1 MDFTGKIAI
10 VTGASRGIGRAIAVK
25 LGSLGATVVVNH
37 RASPAGA
44 EETAAAVRAAGGQA
58 LVVQADVSNAADV
71 QRMVKEVLEAYGRV
85 DVLVNNAG
93 TTRDMLVL
101 RMKEEDWEHVINT
114 NLKSAFLCIQAVTRP
129 MMKQRYGRIVNITSV
144 AGLAGNAGQA
154 NYASAKAGLVGLTKS
169 VARELGSRGITCNAV
184 APGLVMTAL
193 TRDLPAD
200 LLAEGLRLIVLGRP
214 GEPEEIANAV
224 AFLASDEASY
234 ITGQVL
240 SVDGGMMMM

>member
-10 VTGASRGIGRAIAVK
+10 VTGASRGIGRAIAIK

-37 RASPAGA
+37 RASPEGA

-58 LVVQADVSNAADV
+58 LVVQADVSDA
-71 QRMVKEVLEAYGRV
+71 KEVKGMIAEVMSTYGRV

-93 TTRDMLVL
+93 TTRDMLIL
-101 RMKEEDWEHVINT
+101 RLKEEDWDLVLNT
-114 NLKSAFLCIQAVTRP
+114 NLKSAFLCIQALTKI

-154 NYASAKAGLVGLTKS
+154 NYASAKAGLIGLTKS

-193 TRDLPAD
+193 TRDLPED
-200 LLAEGLRLIVLGRP
+200 LLAEARRMSVLGRT
-214 GEPEEIANAV
+214 GEPAEIANAV
-224 AFLASDEASY
+224 AFLASDEAAY

-240 SVDGGMMMM
+240 SVDGGMAMM

>member
-1 MDFTGKIAI
+1 MDFTGKVAI

-25 LGSLGATVVVNH
+25 LGSLGATVAVNH
-37 RASPAGA
+37 RASAEGA

-58 LVVQADVSNAADV
+58 LVVQADVSNADDV
-71 QRMVKEVLEAYGRV
+71 KRMVKEVLDAHGRV

-93 TTRDMLVL
+93 TTRDMLIL
-101 RMKEEDWEHVINT
+101 RLKEADWDHVINT
-114 NLKSAFLCIQAVTRP
+114 NLKSAFLCIQAVTKP
-129 MMKQRYGRIVNITSV
+129 MMRQRYGRIVNITSV

-154 NYASAKAGLVGLTKS
+154 NYASAKAGIVGLTKS
-169 VARELGSRGITCNAV
+169 VARELGSRNIACNAV

-193 TRDLPAD
+193 TRDLPED
-200 LLAEGLRLIVLGRP
+200 LLEEGRRLIVLDRP

>member
-1 MDFTGKIAI
+1 MDFTNKVAI

-25 LGSLGATVVVNH
+25 LGSLGAAVVVNH
-37 RASPAGA
+37 RASAEGA

-71 QRMVKEVLEAYGRV
+71 KRMVKEVRDAYGRI

-101 RMKEEDWEHVINT
+101 RLKEADWDLVLDT
-114 NLKSAFLCIQAVTRP
+114 NLKSAFLCIQAVTKT
-129 MMKQRYGRIVNITSV
+129 MMRQRYGRIVNITSV

-169 VARELGSRGITCNAV
+169 VARELGSRNITCNAV

-193 TRDLPAD
+193 TRDLPED
-200 LLAEGLRLIVLGRP
+200 LLEQARQIIVLGRP

-224 AFLASDEASY
+224 AFLASDEAAY

-240 SVDGGMMMM
+240 SVDGGMVMM